1 MSGRKW
7 YHRIAFYLNSLTPV
21 NAFTPYHQVDDK
33 GSFLDF
39 QIDIRRCLI
48 KAEKES
54 ANDDDI
60 ENQTGFQR
68 SLKAKHIPDQICF
81 DRVNDWPIKTENP
94 KLWKQV
100 DCTKRNCF
108 ICAKFH

>member
-1 MSGRKW
+1 M
-7 YHRIAFYLNSLTPV
+7 ISLTRV
-21 NAFTPYHQVDDK
+21 NAFTPYHQVGDK
-33 GSFLDF
+33 RSFLDF
-39 QIDIRRCLI
+39 QIDIRICLI

-54 ANDDDI
+54 ANDT

-94 KLWKQV
+94 K
-100 DCTKRNCF
+100 
-108 ICAKFH
+108 